1 MDTKELIKKVKRI
14 EIKTKGLSTQIFSG
28 EYHSA
33 FKGRGMAFSEVRE
46 YANGDEIRTIDW
58 NVTARFNDP
67 YVKVFEEEREL
78 TVILLIDL
86 SGSSDFGTLE
96 KTKREM
102 ITEIAAVL
110 GFSAMSN
117 NDKIGAVFFTDKVEK
132 FISPGKG
139 RSHVLRI
146 VRELIEFQ
154 PEHHGT
160 NIKEALRFFTNTV
173 KKRSIAFLISDFD
186 DHGFDDSIK
195 IVNRKHDLIALRV
208 HDKAEKELPKL
219 GFLKIEDPETKKWK
233 WVNTFSS
240 NVRQKYA
247 DAYVRRENEI
257 LEKLRKSGVD
267 SANIATNESYV
278 KPLMQLFK
286 KRV

>member
-33 FKGRGMAFSEVRE
+33 FKGRGMAFSEVRD
-46 YANGDEIRTIDW
+46 YAAGDEIRTIDW
-58 NVTARFNDP
+58 NVTARFNEP

-102 ITEIAAVL
+102 ITEISAVL

-117 NDKIGAVFFTDKVEK
+117 NDKIGAIFFTDKIEK

-139 RSHVLRI
+139 RSHILRI

-154 PEHHGT
+154 PEGKGT
-160 NIKEALRFFTNTV
+160 DIKEALRFFTKAI

-186 DHGFDDSIK
+186 DEGFDDSIK
-195 IVNRKHDLIALRV
+195 IVNKKHDLIALRV
-208 HDKAEKELPKL
+208 YDKAEAELPKM
-219 GFLKIEDPETKKWK
+219 GFLKIEDPETGNWK
-233 WVNTFSS
+233 WVNTFSKK
-240 NVRQKYA
+240 VRSKYKES
-247 DAYVRRENEI
+247 YEI
-257 LEKLRKSGVD
+257 KERNTLEKLKKSGVD

-278 KPLMQLFK
+278 KPLIQLFK

>member
-117 NDKIGAVFFTDKVEK
+117 NDKIGAIFFTDKVEK

-146 VRELIEFQ
+146 VRELIEFS
-154 PEHHGT
+154 PESHGT
-160 NIKEALRFFTNTV
+160 NIKEALRFFTNTI

-186 DHGFDDSIK
+186 DEGYDDSIK

-208 HDKAEKELPKL
+208 YDNAEQELPKM
-219 GFLKIEDPETKKWK
+219 GFLKIEDPENKTWK
-233 WVNTFSS
+233 WVNTFSKS
-240 NVRQKYA
+240 VREKYKE
-247 DAYVRRENEI
+247 AYLKKETEI
-257 LEKLRKSGVD
+257 LGKLKKSGVD
-267 SANIATNESYV
+267 AANIATNESYV
-278 KPLMQLFK
+278 KPLIQLFK

>member
-1 MDTKELIKKVKRI
+1 MNTKELIKKVKKI

-46 YANGDEIRTIDW
+46 YASGDEIRTIDW

-146 VRELIEFQ
+146 VRELIEFK
-154 PEHHGT
+154 PENQGT
-160 NIKEALRFFTNTV
+160 NIKEALRFFTNTI

-186 DHGFDDSIK
+186 DQGYDDSIK
-195 IVNRKHDLIALRV
+195 IVNKKHDLIALRV
-208 HDKAEKELPKL
+208 YDQAEQELPKI
-219 GFLKIEDPETKKWK
+219 GFAKIEDPETGKWK
-233 WVNTFSS
+233 WVNTMSKK
-240 NVRQKYA
+240 VRTRYKE
-247 DAYVRRENEI
+247 AYNQRTTEI
-257 LEKLRKSGVD
+257 LEKLKKSGVD
-267 SANIATNESYV
+267 SANIATDESYV
-278 KPLMQLFK
+278 KPLIQLFK

>member
-86 SGSSDFGTLE
+86 SGSSDFGTRE

-139 RSHVLRI
+139 RSHILRI

-154 PEHHGT
+154 PENSGT
-160 NIKEALRFFTNTV
+160 NIKEALRFFTNTI

-186 DHGFDDSIK
+186 DTGFDDSIK

-208 HDKAEKELPKL
+208 YDSAEKQLPKL
-219 GFLKIEDPETKKWK
+219 GFLKVEDPETKKWK
-233 WVNTFSS
+233 WVNTLSRS
-240 NVRQKYA
+240 VREKYRASYEKQAEETLQK
-247 DAYVRRENEI
+247 
-257 LEKLRKSGVD
+257 LKKSGVD
-267 SANIATNESYV
+267 SANIATNENYV
-278 KPLMQLFK
+278 QPLMQLFK